1 MSPNPRR
8 HIQRRRRIHGTRSRP
23 SLQPETIEL
32 LQDEPEL
39 LALADAIT
47 ATQRVRL
54 RVRAKPLTVTMVA
67 AIAVAAIAVAILVP
81 TNGGMSL
88 QGRALAAVG
97 DESVL
102 HARIEHLDSRDF
114 DIDLRTGKATPVRVE
129 VESWYDTR
137 TRRLQLVVRRNG
149 AQLTIA
155 SSNPRA
161 AAAQAA
167 ELAALDPATENLLSD
182 YRAAVRTASASTTGH
197 PALQVDH
204 GLVKGELRLNKHGRP
219 TSWRSRTTGTT
230 WHILKL
236 NSLSSIAAVAP
247 PHRPQTQTLSAAS
260 LAIPS
265 RDLQQLERAVHG
277 PLSAKREIQHV
288 EIDGQRHTYSMI
300 SLDFTRGTARITEC
314 VAIVALPSCDFTSDH
329 LTAALTPIPAARHLS
344 VLELPRGSQ
353 AGSWLGQ
360 FNLDG
365 LFVSIRASSIA
376 EITSAAADAAR
387 LQPTLLMLLRR

>member
-1 MSPNPRR
+1 LSPNPRR
-8 HIQRRRRIHGTRSRP
+8 HIQRRRRIHGTQGRP
-23 SLQPETIEL
+23 ALQPETIEL

-47 ATQRVRL
+47 ATQRARH
-54 RVRAKPLTVTMVA
+54 RVHAKPLTVTMVA

-81 TNGGMSL
+81 TNGLSL

-97 DESVL
+97 DQSVL

-114 DIDLRTGKATPVRVE
+114 DIDLRTGKATPVRVA

-137 TRRLQLVVRRNG
+137 TGRLQLVVRRNG

-155 SSNPRA
+155 SNNPRA

-182 YRAAVRTASASTTGH
+182 YRAAVRTASASTTGP
-197 PALQVDH
+197 PALQIDH
-204 GLVKGELRLNKHGRP
+204 GLVKGELRLNKHGQP

-230 WHILKL
+230 WRILRL
-236 NSLSSIAAVAP
+236 DSLSSIATVAP
-247 PHRPQTQTLSAAS
+247 PHRPQTRTLSTAS
-260 LAIPS
+260 LAIPG
-265 RDLQQLERAVHG
+265 RDLQRLERAVRG
-277 PLSAKREIQHV
+277 RVSAKREIQHV
-288 EIDGQRHTYSMI
+288 ETDGQRHAYSMI
-300 SLDFTRGTARITEC
+300 SLEFTRGTARITEC

-329 LTAALTPIPAARHLS
+329 LTAALTPIPARRVLS
-344 VLELPRGSQ
+344 LLELPRGSQ

-376 EITSAAADAAR
+376 EVTSAATHAAR
-387 LQPTLLMLLRR
+387 LQTILLTLLRP